1 MATAKVTLIED
12 YKEEPRRPRW
22 ASFSPDG
29 KTILFARNHN
39 LYMMDAANYEKA
51 LKNANDTTI
60 VGNAAH
66 EGRRGALQL
75 RGHGA

>member
-1 MATAKVTLIED
+1 MTLIED

-60 VGNAAH
+60 A
-66 EGRRGALQL
+66 ETQL
-75 RGHGA
+75 TKDGEEHYSFAVTAREMEQ